1 MAYGR
6 GRWAYSQKPKL
17 IWHVKL
23 ELRDLKEILMQ
34 PQEPY
39 FSLKKKKTILII
51 LFYFFAN

>member
-6 GRWAYSQKPKL
+6 GRLAYSQKPKL
-17 IWHVKL
+17 IWLVKL

>member
-6 GRWAYSQKPKL
+6 GRWEYSQKPKL

-39 FSLKKKKTILII
+39 FSLKKKTILII
-51 LFYFFAN
+51 SFYFFAN

>member
-34 PQEPY
+34 PHEPY
-39 FSLKKKKTILII
+39 FSLKKKNLII

>member
-1 MAYGR
+1 MGGVGGHIPR
-6 GRWAYSQKPKL
+6 NLSL

-39 FSLKKKKTILII
+39 FSLKKKTILII

>member
-6 GRWAYSQKPKL
+6 GRWEYSQKPKL

-39 FSLKKKKTILII
+39 FSLKKKKQ
-51 LFYFFAN
+51 F

>member
-1 MAYGR
+1 MAYER

-39 FSLKKKKTILII
+39 FSLKKKNN
-51 LFYFFAN
+51 FNYFI